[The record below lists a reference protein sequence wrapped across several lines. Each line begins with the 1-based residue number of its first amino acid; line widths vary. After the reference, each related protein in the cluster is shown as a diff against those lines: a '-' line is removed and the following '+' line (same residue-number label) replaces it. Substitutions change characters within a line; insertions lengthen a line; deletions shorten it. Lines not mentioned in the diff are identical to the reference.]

1 MTFSTLLFCKLFRE
15 LFSALNLL
23 SNLRIH
29 QKTVYNVALLKK
41 AKSDLTCQWNLVSR
55 CFSKMASCHKLCDW
69 ALDTLVSVI
78 FLYEVE
84 VSTLCLWESVSE
96 AVLLVLLSGKNKCK
110 SDVSSIPA
118 KLELYSRLQV
128 KRVKNCGS
136 NDLISSSIAFSFSC
150 QRLFH
155 NNIQTLNWII
165 FNFCLWNQ

>member
-29 QKTVYNVALLKK
+29 QKTIYNVALLKK
-41 AKSDLTCQWNLVSR
+41 AKSDLTCKWNLVSR

-84 VSTLCLWESVSE
+84 VSTLFVWRVCLKQCYWYFYQERTSLRVMF
-96 AVLLVLLSGKNKCK
+96 
-110 SDVSSIPA
+110 
-118 KLELYSRLQV
+118 LQ
-128 KRVKNCGS
+128 
-136 NDLISSSIAFSFSC
+136 F
-150 QRLFH
+150 Q
-155 NNIQTLNWII
+155 
-165 FNFCLWNQ
+165 

>member
-29 QKTVYNVALLKK
+29 QKTIYNVALLKK

-84 VSTLCLWESVSE
+84 VSTLFVWRVCLKQCYW
-96 AVLLVLLSGKNKCK
+96 VLLSGKNKFK
-110 SDVSSIPA
+110 SDVSSIPV
-118 KLELYSRLQV
+118 KLELCSRLQV

-150 QRLFH
+150 QRFFH
-155 NNIQTLNWII
+155 NNIQTLNWNI
-165 FNFCLWNQ
+165 FNFCLCNQ